1 MLKNSLSSQT
11 FEKSNPSSLSVKL
24 IAENKNLEENL
35 IKEMKVNLNQDK
47 KIKEIKGE
55 ELKNKVLNW
64 LFFELNEEARKNIC
78 AIQSKMLI
86 NILIQIYLLFQNGNN
101 KVELEPIDNIKIFF
115 NESTSLISF
124 ELFSSMDDKKEG
136 KENSEKKIDVDDLY
150 YYQNYFQSYLSKK
163 EETTNEEEDFIN
175 FIKIISLND
184 DEFNTIMIST
194 ELISDI
200 EKFKKYFKI
209 WTNDNYF
216 GDWLWP
222 FENKNKNGEL
232 NFSMPVWMCKHFE
245 KNLKFSL
252 GQIIFG
258 FFERQILLNYEYFFY
273 TKKIYKLS
281 YFKDITKLYKDNE
294 TLENLLLNDLITFK
308 RFISKAIINTIIKKI
323 QKKEKYKKLN
333 KEIRDIFNKVYID
346 NFKFPFISSKLY
358 EDGFDQII
366 VNEIKSYINA
376 SKDDNHR
383 VKKFVDKLT
392 FLNFNDIINFSQFI
406 YSSYR
411 DFLLKYL
418 LMEEAKRINKINKI
432 NEIHNIYSH
441 SVSGKIVNNNSNNK
455 NSIKTDYNSEQL
467 SICDD
472 DSFSIN
478 SDISQKSY
486 RTMTSNENNYI
497 NNNSFET
504 FCNNYYT
511 KGLNDYCGITE
522 NNLSILN
529 NIRKQKLNKL
539 INIIN
544 ENFKDK
550 FDLKIGNYG
559 SYFTDLSIEGSDMD
573 ICIIH
578 KAKENVNSNFYDELY
593 KLLLKQKP
601 FLYNITPIY
610 SEIPLIKLEIDIT
623 DEIKI
628 PFGNCYNYIKY
639 EDLTRIKIDIN
650 VSDNQEYLENCE
662 KNVEY
667 VKNMVK
673 KYPQIRPVLLF
684 LKRYFKNMNMNKVY
698 YGGIS
703 SYSLFL
709 LTLNTIKSYSK
720 YNLGISQLLFKVLE
734 KFSSFDFKN
743 NGIGTDNYDY
753 KLDLD
758 NYDETLY
765 ILDPLTGKNIS
776 YGICKGGNL
785 KKTFY
790 NAYKLISDEINIF
803 KFYYYSGIPLIMCP
817 VNSFISVLNSR
828 INFIN

>member
-11 FEKSNPSSLSVKL
+11 FEISNPSSSSVTL

-35 IKEMKVNLNQDK
+35 IKEMKVNAEN
-47 KIKEIKGE
+47 KEKKGE

-64 LFFELNEEARKNIC
+64 LFNDLNEEERQKIC
-78 AIQSKMLI
+78 VIQSKMLI
-86 NILIQIYLLFQNGNN
+86 NILIQIYLLFQKGNN
-101 KVELEPIDNIKIFF
+101 KVELEPIDDIKIFF
-115 NESTSLISF
+115 NESTFNSF

-136 KENSEKKIDVDDLY
+136 KENSEKKFDVDKLY
-150 YYQNYFQSYLSKK
+150 YYKNYFNSYLSKK
-163 EETTNEEEDFIN
+163 EETTNEEEDFIKY
-175 FIKIISLND
+175 IKIISLND

-209 WTNDNYF
+209 CTNDNYF
-216 GDWLWP
+216 EDWLWP

-232 NFSMPVWMCKHFE
+232 SFSMPVWMCRHFE

-281 YFKDITKLYKDNE
+281 YFKDISKLYEDNK
-294 TLENLLLNDLITFK
+294 TLENLLLNDLITFNK
-308 RFISKAIINTIIKKI
+308 FISKKIINTIIKRNKKI
-323 QKKEKYKKLN
+323 KKYKKIN
-333 KEIRDIFNKVYID
+333 KEIRDIYNKVYFD
-346 NFKFPFISSKLY
+346 NFNYPFISRNKLY

-366 VNEIKSYINA
+366 INEIKSYING
-376 SKDDNHR
+376 SKDDNLR

-392 FLNFNDIINFSQFI
+392 FLNFSDIINFSQFI

-411 DFLLKYL
+411 YFLLKYL
-418 LMEEAKRINKINKI
+418 LMEEAKKINKI
-432 NEIHNIYSH
+432 NEIHKIYSH
-441 SVSGKIVNNNSNNK
+441 SGSGKIGIDNSNSK

-486 RTMTSNENNYI
+486 KTMTSNENNNI
-497 NNNSFET
+497 NNNPFEI

-511 KGLNDYCGITE
+511 KGLIDYCKITE

-573 ICIIH
+573 ICIIY
-578 KAKENVNSNFYDELY
+578 KAKENVNLNFYDELY
-593 KLLLKQKP
+593 NLLIKQKP
-601 FLYNITPIY
+601 FLFNIEPLY
-610 SEIPLIKLEIDIT
+610 LEIPLIKLEIDIT

-628 PFGNCYNYIKY
+628 PFCNLYNYINY

-684 LKRYFKNMNMNKVY
+684 LKRYFKKINMNKVY

-709 LTLNTIKSYSK
+709 LILNTIKTYSQ

-734 KFSSFDFKN
+734 KFSSFDFKG
-743 NGIGTDNYDY
+743 NGIGKNNYDY
-753 KLDLD
+753 KLDFD
-758 NYDETLY
+758 NTDETLH
-765 ILDPLTGKNIS
+765 ILDPLTGKNVS
-776 YGICKGGNL
+776 KGRCKGGKLN
-785 KKTFY
+785 KAFC
-790 NAYKLISDEINIF
+790 NAYFLISQEINTF
-803 KFYYYSGIPLIMCP
+803 KCYFYSGFRIINMCP

-828 INFIN
+828 INFNN

>member
-1 MLKNSLSSQT
+1 MLKNSLSSQA
-11 FEKSNPSSLSVKL
+11 FEKTNPSSVTL
-24 IAENKNLEENL
+24 IEENKNLEENL
-35 IKEMKVNLNQDK
+35 IKEMKVNINK
-47 KIKEIKGE
+47 NIKEIKGE
-55 ELKNKVLNW
+55 ELKSKVLNW
-64 LFFELNEEARKNIC
+64 LFVELNEEERKKIC
-78 AIQSKMLI
+78 VIQSQMLI
-86 NILIQIYLLFQNGNN
+86 NILIQIYLLFQEGNN
-101 KVELEPIDNIKIFF
+101 KVELEPIDDIKIFF
-115 NESTSLISF
+115 NESTSLNSF
-124 ELFSSMDDKKEG
+124 KLFSSMDDKKEG
-136 KENSEKKIDVDDLY
+136 EENSEKKINVDCLY
-150 YYQNYFQSYLSKK
+150 YYQKYFRSYLLKK
-163 EETTNEEEDFIN
+163 EENKNEEEDFIK
-175 FIKIISLND
+175 FIKVISLND
-184 DEFNTIMIST
+184 DEFNTIMISND
-194 ELISDI
+194 LISDI

-209 WTNDNYF
+209 CTNDNYF
-216 GDWLWP
+216 EDWLWP
-222 FENKNKNGEL
+222 FENKNGEL
-232 NFSMPVWMCKHFE
+232 NFTMPVWMCKHFE

-273 TKKIYKLS
+273 AKTIYKLS
-281 YFKDITKLYKDNE
+281 YFKDITKLYEDNK
-294 TLENLLLNDLITFK
+294 TLENLLLNDLITFNK
-308 RFISKAIINTIIKKI
+308 FISKAVINTIIKKI
-323 QKKEKYKKLN
+323 KKTEKYKKIN
-333 KEIRDIFNKVYID
+333 KEIRDICNKVYFD
-346 NFKFPFISSKLY
+346 NFNFPFISRNKLY
-358 EDGFDQII
+358 EDGFGQII
-366 VNEIKSYINA
+366 VNEIKSYING

-392 FLNFNDIINFSQFI
+392 FLNLSDLINFSQFI

-411 DFLLKYL
+411 YFLIKFLS
-418 LMEEAKRINKINKI
+418 MEKTKKINKI
-432 NEIHNIYSH
+432 NEIHKLYSH
-441 SVSGKIVNNNSNNK
+441 SSKNVNDNSNSK
-455 NSIKTDYNSEQL
+455 NSIKTDYKSETL

-486 RTMTSNENNYI
+486 KTSNENNNYI
-497 NNNSFET
+497 INDPFEV

-511 KGLNDYCGITE
+511 KGLNDYCKITE

-550 FDLKIGNYG
+550 FDLTIGNYG

-578 KAKENVNSNFYDELY
+578 KAKENVNLNFFDELY
-593 KLLLKQKP
+593 NYLMKQKP
-601 FLYNITPIY
+601 FLFNIQQIY
-610 SEIPLIKLEIDIT
+610 TEIPLIKLEIDIT

-667 VKNMVK
+667 VKSMVK
-673 KYPQIRPVLLF
+673 KFPQIRPIFLF
-684 LKRYFKNMNMNKVY
+684 LKRYFKNMNMNKVFF
-698 YGGIS
+698 GGIS

-709 LTLNTIKSYSK
+709 LILNTIKSYSK

-734 KFSSFDFKN
+734 KFSFFDFKGK
-743 NGIGTDNYDY
+743 GIGTDNFDY
-753 KLDLD
+753 KLNLD
-758 NYDETLY
+758 NDDETLF
-765 ILDPLTGKNIS
+765 ILDPLTGKNVS
-776 YGICKGGNL
+776 YGRCKGGKL

-790 NAYKLISDEINIF
+790 NAYKLISEEMNKF
-803 KFYYYSGIPLIMCP
+803 KYCFYSGIYLFNMCP
-817 VNSFISVLNSR
+817 VNSFITLLNSR